1 VLQIHCDNQA
11 DGKECGRFLGKLDGA
26 TVYLYCPRCK
36 TFHALAVVDI
46 VKHLAAEVVAHG
58 DNGNGPLLW

>member
-1 VLQIHCDNQA
+1 
-11 DGKECGRFLGKLDGA
+11 
-26 TVYLYCPRCK
+26 VYLYCPRCK

-58 DNGNGPLLW
+58 DNGNGTLLWSNDVAQRRR

>member
-11 DGKECGRFLGKLDGA
+11 DGKECGRFLGKMDGA

-58 DNGNGPLLW
+58 DNGKAPLLW